1 MGGSLTGSN
10 PDIAPTVWLCR
21 EPESD
26 DPAIPQWL
34 TAFEQA
40 TVAAFNGIRR
50 QEYLCSRWLIRQALA
65 SASGTAGAECRP
77 VDGRPVCSYHPPGWH
92 LSLSHS
98 HGFSACAVS
107 DTPGLGLDIEPRSRH
122 PHWQKV
128 VRRWFTPSEQ
138 AWLLDANDCEDF
150 LKVWTLKEAWLKAT
164 GRGIAGNLQ
173 TLEITP
179 DFQLIGDR
187 SDESWM
193 ASSGQVGDF
202 LVALVYHQSG
212 HLLPSGSLLQTPG
225 GLFEASQPARPIAP
239 VDWLFH
245 NPVNIR
251 KQE

>member
-1 MGGSLTGSN
+1 MTVSN
-10 PDIAPTVWLCR
+10 PEKAPTVWLCR
-21 EPESD
+21 EPLVES
-26 DPAIPQWL
+26 PATPQWL

-40 TVAAFNGIRR
+40 TVAAFSGIRR

-65 SASGTAGAECRP
+65 GASGTAGAECRP
-77 VDGRPVCSYHPPGWH
+77 VDGRPVCSEHPPGWH

-98 HGFSACAVS
+98 HGYSACAVS

-138 AWLLDANDCEDF
+138 AWLLNANHCEDF

-173 TLEITP
+173 TLEVTP
-179 DFQLIGDR
+179 EFQLFGDR
-187 SDESWM
+187 EDDGWM
-193 ASSGQVGDF
+193 ASAGLVGDF

-212 HLLPSGSLLQTPG
+212 RSLPSGVLLQTPG
-225 GLFEASQPARPIAP
+225 DPLQASQPAQSIAT
-239 VDWLFH
+239 VNWLFH
-245 NPVNIR
+245 NPVIIR